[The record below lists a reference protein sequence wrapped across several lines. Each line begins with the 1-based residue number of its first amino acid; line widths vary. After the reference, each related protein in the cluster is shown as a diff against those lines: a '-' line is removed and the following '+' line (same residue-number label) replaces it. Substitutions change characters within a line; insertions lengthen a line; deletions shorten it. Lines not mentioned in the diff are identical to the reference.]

1 MIIVKERCLCLLRQ
15 RDTFALM
22 RPSAQAQGKQGVG
35 CPLATLV
42 SKQSLPEAHSVATG
56 PVCFLISPSLL
67 ASSFSTLLVST
78 FLPLKSLG
86 IPKQLQLGS
95 VGTSPAGSHGRQ
107 CASAQMLLCWWPHS
121 SSHQER
127 EASFSRTCLPV
138 LTCLL
143 VCLQPLWTQGNRS
156 TPELYPQP

>member
-67 ASSFSTLLVST
+67 AFSFSTLLVST

-95 VGTSPAGSHGRQ
+95 VGTPPAGSHGRQ
-107 CASAQMLLCWWPHS
+107 CASVLVAPQLFPLGKRSILLPNLPACS
-121 SSHQER
+121 YLF
-127 EASFSRTCLPV
+127 ACLSAA
-138 LTCLL
+138 L
-143 VCLQPLWTQGNRS
+143 VDTRQPL
-156 TPELYPQP
+156 YP